1 MRPRLLLLFT
11 LLCIV
16 LCLPTTS
23 PSSQAKAVQY
33 MLIITPQ
40 EQWIQLGEEKFIP
53 TQFCFV
59 AMDDDEALFTA
70 HVMIQ
75 HKLLPH
81 LPPQVA
87 PQLKFKL
94 LRDIPLTLCPG
105 ERLTS

>member
-1 MRPRLLLLFT
+1 LWLFFP

-16 LCLPTTS
+16 LCVLTPRLGA
-23 PSSQAKAVQY
+23 QAKAVPY
-33 MLIITPQ
+33 LLIITPQ
-40 EQWIQLGEEKFIP
+40 DQWLQRGEEKFFP
-53 TQFCFV
+53 TQFCFL
-59 AMDDDEALFTA
+59 ATDDDEALFTA

-75 HKLLPH
+75 RNLLPQ

-87 PQLKFKL
+87 PQLQFKL

>member
-1 MRPRLLLLFT
+1 MRPRLLLLCT
-11 LLCIV
+11 LLCVV
-16 LCLPTTS
+16 LCLPTTR
-23 PSSQAKAVQY
+23 PRAQAAVPY

-40 EQWIQLGEEKFIP
+40 DQWIQPGEAKFFP
-53 TQFCFV
+53 TQFCFL
-59 AMDDDEALFTA
+59 ARDDEEALFTA
-70 HVMIQ
+70 HAMIH
-75 HKLLPH
+75 HKLLPQ